1 MSPQQPETSKSP
13 RSTERGHGKIKLAAT
28 AGVALTIAALGG
40 YVVSGGQ
47 LSDYLKGGSLI
58 AKAEAASPG
67 GGATGSA
74 QATTTRW
81 VAAAPGRV
89 EPKDGLI
96 RIGAPQIGRIAEVI
110 VSVNDKIE
118 EGEMLVRLDDAEFR
132 AKLAAAETEAGARM
146 RERDNANLSNSR
158 SDVRKAED
166 EVYEAERAVTGARIE
181 LDSMLL
187 SKRRNE
193 VGQRDVDDARR
204 RLQDAEARL
213 KKDRVKVA
221 KALAKSNIGEPTRIE
236 SGLSAARSDVAIADA
251 LLDKTRIRAPRSGT
265 VLEVNAKDGEIVAPS
280 PELPLIVI
288 GDLTSLRVKT
298 EVNETDV
305 AKIKVGQKAF
315 VKTVAFPGQE
325 FVGTVSAIAPSLG
338 APKLGGR
345 GPRRATDVDVLEVT
359 IDLDGDTVLRSGMR
373 VDAFFLGN

>member
-1 MSPQQPETSKSP
+1 MSPQQPETSKLARP
-13 RSTERGHGKIKLAAT
+13 IRRGRGKFTRAAM
-28 AGVALTIAALGG
+28 AGVVLTVAALGG
-40 YVVSGGQ
+40 Q
-47 LSDYLKGGSLI
+47 LTDYFGKASLI
-58 AKAEAASPG
+58 ATAYAASPNGAAAG
-67 GGATGSA
+67 GA

-89 EPKDGLI
+89 EPKGGLI
-96 RIGAPQIGRIAEVI
+96 RIGAPQIGRIGEVI
-110 VSVNDKIE
+110 VSVNDRIE
-118 EGEMLVRLDDAEFR
+118 DGEMLVRLDDAEFR

-158 SDVRKAED
+158 ADVRKAED

-193 VGQRDVDDARR
+193 AGQRDVDDAWR
-204 RLQDAEARL
+204 RLQDAEVRL

-251 LLDKTRIRAPRSGT
+251 LLDKTRIRAPRAGT

-280 PELPLIVI
+280 PDLPLIVI
-288 GDLTSLRVKT
+288 GDLSSLRVKT

-325 FVGTVSAIAPSLG
+325 FAGTVSAIAPSLA

-359 IDLDGDTVLRSGMR
+359 IDLDGATALRSGMR